1 MQDIWDW
8 FLGTPVKIALIFLL
22 ATLTRLILIRASGR
36 VIKRALLLRA
46 DRTKQSRNLDNS
58 TVAQGRYEQR
68 AKSISQLL
76 KSVIS
81 VTVWS
86 LAGIMALSNLGI
98 DVAPILAS
106 AGVVGVALGFGAQ
119 TLVKDFLAGIFMI
132 LEDQYGVG
140 DVIDV
145 GPAVGTVEEIG
156 LRVTRLRDDD
166 GVVWYMRNGEV
177 LRVANHSQ

>member
-46 DRTKQSRNLDNS
+46 DRTKQSQNLDKS